1 MRLAILHA
9 QKPLSEGSTVVPGQL
24 TPTPSSDKTV
34 PVAPE
39 SPIPQPAQPPSTSQ
53 SSPTMTW
60 APQPASPSSP
70 TFPNTQAA
78 SGTPNGNGTRM
89 QQMIDMANTLDSIRA
104 DHLAN
109 MPLDKKLELVLQKT
123 TESEKIAYQALR
135 GVSEFSHKLDRVF
148 KDLSGM
154 IERVAKG
161 QPAREPDPP
170 GSSIWDNDEGDP
182 ESIFGR

>member
-1 MRLAILHA
+1 MRLATLRT
-9 QKPLSEGSTVVPGQL
+9 QKPLSEASTVVPGQL
-24 TPTPSSDKTV
+24 TPTPASDKTV
-34 PVAPE
+34 PVV
-39 SPIPQPAQPPSTSQ
+39 PQPAQSPSTSQ
-53 SSPTMTW
+53 NSPTMTL
-60 APQPASPSSP
+60 APQPSSPSSP

-78 SGTPNGNGTRM
+78 SGTPNGTSKI

-123 TESEKIAYQALR
+123 TESQKIAYRALR
-135 GVSEFSHKLDRVF
+135 GVSDFSHKLDRVF

-154 IERVAKG
+154 IERVAQGKS
-161 QPAREPDPP
+161 AREPDPP
-170 GSSIWDNDEGDP
+170 GSSIWDDEGDP